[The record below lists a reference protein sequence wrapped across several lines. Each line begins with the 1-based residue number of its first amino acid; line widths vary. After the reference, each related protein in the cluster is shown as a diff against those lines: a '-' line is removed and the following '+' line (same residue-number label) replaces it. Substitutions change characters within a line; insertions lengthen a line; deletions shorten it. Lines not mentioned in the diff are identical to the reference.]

1 MTNAAEADRSMV
13 YAAAF
18 LENWDDE
25 LLSNVADRLRLE
37 VDPDRIEKYSFISEN
52 SDGFSMHEVVADV
65 LRRSTQIRLLKQD
78 LYNVLGTML
87 VDLRS
92 DATIREDARARQGN
106 KLLRARCRLLDAG
119 VRGVSRKDAFTEY
132 MAYAESIWRIGNIDA
147 AMEAYR
153 AIASGFGAD
162 DAPTLEFLRAK
173 LKIGAMSTQFYL
185 DGRGCKYHAH
195 AIVLAEEVLDQ
206 ARGMASVD
214 ELLVQSALNDLGV
227 SWARFEQYKKALR
240 YQEELYRQICEREP
254 AELSADEARFINNYG
269 STCQQYADSIDDPER
284 RDVLYR
290 QAEEAYRLSL
300 HVRCRLMGDSSSAAL
315 IAQTNLGVVKARLG
329 DFAEPREI
337 VVDARLKYDRTGFN
351 TSTPG
356 FIRCD
361 YQLAMFDETEAEML
375 AESDVGRA
383 LELAN
388 HALELHDRVYQERA
402 KHLSPLSI
410 DLIKS
415 ADQVNRCKELVSK
428 LEEMAR
434 FEMGSD

>member
-1 MTNAAEADRSMV
+1 
-13 YAAAF
+13 
-18 LENWDDE
+18 
-25 LLSNVADRLRLE
+25 
-37 VDPDRIEKYSFISEN
+37 
-52 SDGFSMHEVVADV
+52 
-65 LRRSTQIRLLKQD
+65 
-78 LYNVLGTML
+78 
-87 VDLRS
+87 
-92 DATIREDARARQGN
+92 
-106 KLLRARCRLLDAG
+106 
-119 VRGVSRKDAFTEY
+119 
-132 MAYAESIWRIGNIDA
+132 
-147 AMEAYR
+147 
-153 AIASGFGAD
+153 
-162 DAPTLEFLRAK
+162 
-173 LKIGAMSTQFYL
+173 
-185 DGRGCKYHAH
+185 
-195 AIVLAEEVLDQ
+195 
-206 ARGMASVD
+206 
-214 ELLVQSALNDLGV
+214 
-227 SWARFEQYKKALR
+227 
-240 YQEELYRQICEREP
+240 
-254 AELSADEARFINNYG
+254 
-269 STCQQYADSIDDPER
+269 
-284 RDVLYR
+284 
-290 QAEEAYRLSL
+290 
-300 HVRCRLMGDSSSAAL
+300 MGDSSSAAL